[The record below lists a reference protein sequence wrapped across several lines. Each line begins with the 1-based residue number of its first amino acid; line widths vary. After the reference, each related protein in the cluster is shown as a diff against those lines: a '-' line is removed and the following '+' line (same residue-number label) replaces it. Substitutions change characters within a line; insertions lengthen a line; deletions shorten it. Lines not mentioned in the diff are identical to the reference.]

1 MKHLWSIDKF
11 VKKAN
16 VLQVGASTN
25 LTTVLYSERTKA
37 EIFLEAKYYAFCS
50 TSKTTINIA
59 ESDIDEVLKSIYS
72 YIKHTKISWKSFLIK
87 KSICFITKTCNF
99 I

>member
-37 EIFLEAKYYAFCS
+37 EIFLEEK
-50 TSKTTINIA
+50 KT
-59 ESDIDEVLKSIYS
+59 
-72 YIKHTKISWKSFLIK
+72 IKMQK
-87 KSICFITKTCNF
+87 
-99 I
+99 